1 MDTDRYGRTVAL
13 VQSLGGKGTLNEALV
28 QQGYHNFS
36 EAAYTVDA
44 LEESQLI
51 DILSFYR

>member
-44 LEESQLI
+44 LEASQLFE
-51 DILSFYR
+51 IL